1 MHAFM
6 ILAQN
11 GGEDAAAGLCA
22 GGCGCLFAIVY
33 LAFLLIPIISAWKIF
48 VKAGEPGWAAL
59 IPIYNIIIVLKIVDR
74 PIWWLVLFLIPLVNF
89 VAAVFICIDLAKKF
103 GKDTLFGIGLLLLG
117 IVFFPI
123 LAFGDAKYQGHG
135 PIKEG
140 FTL

>member
-6 ILAQN
+6 TLAQ
-11 GGEDAAAGLCA
+11 GEDAAGAACL
-22 GGCGCLFAIVY
+22 GGCGCIGGIIW
-33 LAFLLIPIISAWKIF
+33 LALILIPIISAWKIF
-48 VKAGEPGWAAL
+48 VKAGEPGWAAI
-59 IPIYNIIIVLKIVDR
+59 IPIYNIIVLLKIVDR
-74 PIWWLVLFLIPLVNF
+74 PIWWLVLFLIPIANF
-89 VAAVFICIDLAKKF
+89 VAAVFVCIDLAKKF
-103 GKDTLFGIGLLLLG
+103 GKDTLFGVGLLLLG